1 MASEIQQ
8 AAQHTAGGEL
18 ARDVYGSVARF
29 FRRPRPQDK
38 AKHRGGTGRARSG
51 VAPRAK
57 NGEAAGKRCRAVVE
71 VGADAGARDREGGA
85 LVGREEGA
93 SRGRSLSGCRRW
105 SRGARVGLRDLARGI
120 RHLATGGIAAG
131 VAGAAH
137 PSVSPPRFPRSG
149 CRRWSRGARV
159 GLRDFA
165 RGHLL
170 RATSGIAAAVLG
182 SIGAH

>member
-1 MASEIQQ
+1 M
-8 AAQHTAGGEL
+8 
-18 ARDVYGSVARF
+18 ARF
-29 FRRPRPQDK
+29 FRRARPQDK

-93 SRGRSLSGCRRW
+93 SRGRSLSGGSRW
-105 SRGARVGLRDLARGI
+105 SG
-120 RHLATGGIAAG
+120 
-131 VAGAAH
+131 
-137 PSVSPPRFPRSG
+137 
-149 CRRWSRGARV
+149 GARV

-165 RGHLL
+165 RGL
-170 RATSGIAAAVLG
+170 RPLATVGIAAGVGRGEAGCGLVQRVPPCRP
-182 SIGAH
+182 IGFRGQAEQQLTRAWRAAAG